1 MVEWQAGLHCPLPAL
16 RRAPTRGMAVC
27 PGPITSSAM
36 PPQASLGATP
46 LSSDLFAPAV
56 AILRCVSRSENGQAL
71 QSLLDR
77 LQETALVQNRLE
89 DFKDFE
95 QCCNEMREALRDSA
109 VSENGLNLLI
119 DTTHDLSRTLKLQD
133 LLRTIVTRA
142 RSLVGA
148 HLAWVTVL
156 DDDSGFFRAVT
167 AEGYL
172 TPAISTMQSHVDYGA
187 VSLIMKSK
195 SFFVTQD
202 YLNDDRF
209 RHLPEL
215 DRIFRQE
222 NIVSLAGFPM
232 LADDEVHGFLFVA
245 DRYSR
250 RLSGREVSV
259 LGSFALHAGL
269 AMRNVNAFRRLSDA
283 LDEAERN
290 RKALI
295 DHIQRVEASAAA
307 HDEMTSL
314 LASGAQLQQF
324 LQKMAQ
330 QIGGAIF
337 LYDGDLKIRE
347 EFTSNAYRGRLAQ
360 ELALGRIDP
369 VLLSNAGSRSR
380 HTGRSVVVLE
390 AEDESCRAIM
400 LHGGTGRGECLVI
413 CHQGALEAIEIRNL
427 ERSAAALSIAKLWNE
442 KRETEKLIA
451 SSTLLRHLALVTPAD
466 PSTISTIRDRL
477 SLGADQTVTLGLIAI
492 SGLDRATQTA
502 TVRECAAGINVLFDL
517 FDDVYLAVG
526 TDACLRKF
534 VQNLG
539 KSRHGWEVGGILSE
553 PFTDLTSTAV
563 RFAQVERA
571 LQVLRRMGRMDRFVE
586 QADVNIF
593 ARIFETADAS
603 RLARHIQLSLEVI
616 EHGAPRQSHPLKQTL
631 LCYFD
636 NQYSIKRVAEA
647 QGLHINTVRQRLE
660 TLRQIT
666 GGWDDPVKALELHI
680 ALRFDAIMG

>member
-1 MVEWQAGLHCPLPAL
+1 
-16 RRAPTRGMAVC
+16 
-27 PGPITSSAM
+27 
-36 PPQASLGATP
+36 
-46 LSSDLFAPAV
+46 LSQDLFAT
-56 AILRCVSRSENGQAL
+56 AIALLKCISRGESGPVL
-71 QSLLDR
+71 QGLVER
-77 LQETALVQNRLE
+77 LHETALAQDRLD

-95 QCCNEMREALRDSA
+95 QCSNEMREALRDSA
-109 VSENGLNLLI
+109 VSEKGLNLLI

-148 HLAWVTVL
+148 NLAWVTVL
-156 DDDSGFFRAVT
+156 DDESGLFRTVT

-172 TPAISTMQSHVDYGA
+172 TPATSTMQSHVDYGA

-195 SFFVTQD
+195 SFFITQD

-250 RLSGREVSV
+250 RLSGRELSV

-269 AMRNVNAFRRLSDA
+269 AMRNVNAFRLLSEA

-290 RKALI
+290 RRALI

-324 LQKMAQ
+324 LQKMAN

-337 LYDGDLKIRE
+337 LYDGELRIRE
-347 EFTSNAYRGRLAQ
+347 EFTSSAYRGGLAQ
-360 ELALGRIDP
+360 ELTLGRIDQM
-369 VLLSNAGSRSR
+369 LLMNAGSRSR
-380 HTGRSVVVLE
+380 HTGRSVVMLE
-390 AEDESCRAIM
+390 TEDETCRTIM
-400 LHGGTGRGECLVI
+400 LHGGTGRGESLVI
-413 CHQGALEAIEIRNL
+413 CHQGELDAIEIRNL

-451 SSTLLRHLALVTPAD
+451 SSTLLRHLALVTPPD
-466 PSTISTIRDRL
+466 PSTISAIRDRL
-477 SLGADQTVTLGLIAI
+477 SLGADQTVMLGLIAI

-502 TVRECAAGINVLFDL
+502 TVRECASGINLLVDL

-526 TDACLRKF
+526 TEACLRRF
-534 VQNLG
+534 VQNLA
-539 KSRHGWEVGGILSE
+539 KAQDGWEVGGILSD
-553 PFTDLTSTAV
+553 PFTDLTSTSV
-563 RFAQVERA
+563 RFAQVDRA
-571 LQVLRRMGRMDRFVE
+571 LQILRRMGRMDRFVE
-586 QADVNIF
+586 QSAVDIF
-593 ARIFETADAS
+593 ARIFETADAP
-603 RLARHIQLSLEVI
+603 RLARHIQQILATI
-616 EHGAPRQSHPLKQTL
+616 EQSAPRQSAQLKQTL

-636 NQYSIKRVAEA
+636 NQYSIKRVSEA
-647 QGLHINTVRQRLE
+647 QELHINTVRQRLE
-660 TLRQIT
+660 TLRQLT